1 MLTSRWMLSVLSW
14 MSLNAQLGPNQEK
27 QNNIIDWPFQWQV
40 VFDAMRHRKAGTLR
54 TLVPLPS
61 VILQP
66 FMRVQDQ
73 RKLMSTKGIN
83 VSENEWWQGIQGSPV
98 LPSEGPCTIKA
109 TGAILEICELQVY
122 RVNMVNDMNNDQQVE
137 KAIQSQV
144 TTKDQPV
151 AIRVLGPCSDSPQ
164 RCIAKGLGTW
174 SLQRPETSTTRPW
187 PLSVHL
193 RLRRFWDPLS
203 RSYSQCSNM
212 L

>member
-1 MLTSRWMLSVLSW
+1 

-83 VSENEWWQGIQGSPV
+83 VSENEW
-98 LPSEGPCTIKA
+98 
-109 TGAILEICELQVY
+109 
-122 RVNMVNDMNNDQQVE
+122 
-137 KAIQSQV
+137 
-144 TTKDQPV
+144 
-151 AIRVLGPCSDSPQ
+151 
-164 RCIAKGLGTW
+164 
-174 SLQRPETSTTRPW
+174 
-187 PLSVHL
+187 
-193 RLRRFWDPLS
+193 
-203 RSYSQCSNM
+203 
-212 L
+212 